1 MLFSRAFLFLAHVY
15 TYRFLTRFEEECSN
29 TDRTHDDEIT
39 VCLSYQRCF
48 EEFMAYHACHFNRS
62 NRWWRWVT
70 SVKVV
75 VLGIGWVGKDYDLG
89 GEGRD
94 DDDLSGAGIS
104 TLFSLLIIG
113 HVLGV

>member
-1 MLFSRAFLFLAHVY
+1 M
-15 TYRFLTRFEEECSN
+15 
-29 TDRTHDDEIT
+29 
-39 VCLSYQRCF
+39 
-48 EEFMAYHACHFNRS
+48 
-62 NRWWRWVT
+62 T